1 MMEMEN
7 RAMFSRT
14 ISGGRFALALSLV
27 AALPLAGCV
36 KLGSKVPD
44 QLISL
49 TPQAVAPAGAIGT
62 GRFADAIV
70 VLDPSAERRLDVQRV
85 PVKVDAATGAYLK
98 DATWVEKP
106 ARQFRRLL
114 AETIRA
120 KGGRLVLESDD
131 YDVAG
136 RIVLSGRLLD
146 MGYDAQS
153 QSVVVRYDALRE
165 NADGSVQSQRFEAT
179 VPGVAP
185 RAGAVAPALNRAA
198 NEVAAQVAQWLGQG
212 GLD

>member
-1 MMEMEN
+1 MVSGT
-7 RAMFSRT
+7 MFSGT
-14 ISGGRFALALSLV
+14 IAGRGFAVALALA

-49 TPQAVAPAGAIGT
+49 TSQAVAPAGVIGT

-70 VLDPSAERRLDVQRV
+70 VLDPAAERRLDVQRV
-85 PVKVDAATGAYLK
+85 PVKVDAATIAYLK

-120 KGGRLVLESDD
+120 GGGRLVVEGDD
-131 YDVAG
+131 YDVSG

-153 QSVVVRYDALRE
+153 QAVVVRYDALRE
-165 NADGSVQSQRFEAT
+165 NADGSIQSQRFEAT

-185 RAGAVAPALNRAA
+185 RARAVAPALNRAA
-198 NEVAAQVAQWLGQG
+198 NDVAAQVAQWLGQG
-212 GLD
+212 GPG